1 MPSGVKLEEG
11 WCEMATAKPKVK
23 RMMFGGAAGMGAS
36 ALKSVG
42 AKAAPMRTQSQMQK
56 VDRSTSGPALQKFPD
71 RQGYRQ
77 AESVYKQMQQQKQ
90 LANTVGRPSS
100 GTVGLGQIRPIA
112 GAAAKALGLGKKK
125 GGAVKKA
132 TKK

>member
-1 MPSGVKLEEG
+1 
-11 WCEMATAKPKVK
+11 MATAKPKVK

>member
-1 MPSGVKLEEG
+1 
-11 WCEMATAKPKVK
+11 
-23 RMMFGGAAGMGAS
+23 MFGGAAGMGAS

-42 AKAAPMRTQSQMQK
+42 AKAAPMRTQSQMQSAAGMA
-56 VDRSTSGPALQKFPD
+56 RSMKASPAV
-71 RQGYRQ
+71 Q
-77 AESVYKQMQQQKQ
+77 ATNLVKQMQQQKQ

-100 GTVGLGQIRPIA
+100 GTAGLGQINPQLARPIG